1 MTFQS
6 VPIDMWI
13 NSDLTSKYWTNTHL
27 APFSAEEWELRTD
40 MLYPL
45 MLLRWTN

>member
-27 APFSAEEWELRTD
+27 AHLAPKSGSYELKCCTH
-40 MLYPL
+40 
-45 MLLRWTN
+45 